1 MEKIRRGDL
10 FTPEQYAKIL
20 TEERRRIIDIKKE
33 RRVSS
38 RTFSYLFE
46 NRDTIL
52 NQINEMI
59 YVENVHDENE
69 IEHLLN
75 TYNQIVPDKNEF
87 SITMFIEI
95 PDEQILMKE
104 MKRLVG
110 IEDSVYL
117 AFGDNELKAIPE
129 EGRSTESLESTL
141 QYLRVKFSMA
151 DAEKFR
157 NSKNA
162 FITTKHKNYGESAQI
177 PEKLLEEL
185 KKEIY

>member
-20 TEERRRIIDIKKE
+20 TEERKRIIEIKKE

-75 TYNQIVPDKNEF
+75 TYNQIVPEKNEF

-110 IEDSVYL
+110 IEDSV
-117 AFGDNELKAIPE
+117 
-129 EGRSTESLESTL
+129 
-141 QYLRVKFSMA
+141 
-151 DAEKFR
+151 
-157 NSKNA
+157 
-162 FITTKHKNYGESAQI
+162 
-177 PEKLLEEL
+177 
-185 KKEIY
+185 